1 MMMMQQ
7 QQQQPKN
14 WSLDRRRGTLGS
26 CDNATV
32 KRAAAA
38 PAAWLRKL
46 GLLAVFVAV
55 AAAFVAVGV
64 VIGQSLR
71 EGGGG
76 EHQQQHPPGRFFL
89 KASSGN
95 SGRNR
100 DKEGGHGDAV
110 RHDDDD
116 DDDDNNSGG
125 TEHKERPRK
134 HLYHPGFD
142 LEAWRARVHHK
153 HASTFNEAAGQD
165 RRPKRR
171 ISDALEEI
179 HKKKQEEEE
188 MVQQRAMME
197 EERLNEPKWAA
208 AAADQFVP

>member
-1 MMMMQQ
+1 VLARDMMMMQQ

-26 CDNATV
+26 SDTTV

-46 GLLAVFVAV
+46 ALLAVFVAV
-55 AAAFVAVGV
+55 AAASVFVGV

-71 EGGGG
+71 DGGGG
-76 EHQQQHPPGRFFL
+76 EHTQHPGRFFL

-100 DKEGGHGDAV
+100 GDQEGGHRDAV

-116 DDDDNNSGG
+116 DDNDSGG

-153 HASTFNEAAGQD
+153 HGATFEDSAGHD
-165 RRPKRR
+165 RRKKRR
-171 ISDALEEI
+171 ISDALDEI
-179 HKKKQEEEE
+179 HKKKQEEW
-188 MVQQRAMME
+188 MQRAME
-197 EERLNEPKWAA
+197 EERLNGKKLAA
-208 AAADQFVP
+208 ASDFVP